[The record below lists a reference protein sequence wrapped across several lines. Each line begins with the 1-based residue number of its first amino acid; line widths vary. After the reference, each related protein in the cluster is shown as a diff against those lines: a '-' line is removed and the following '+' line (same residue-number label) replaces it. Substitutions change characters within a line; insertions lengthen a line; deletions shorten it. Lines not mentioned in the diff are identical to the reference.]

1 MRMEAKRFAGDEDT
15 VSGVVCRLRRGGVII
30 NGHRARCVLRVDVA
44 ESADDGSRKGRG
56 QRNYGMWCRDG
67 RKGVEND
74 REAKALEW
82 GPVLCE
88 RAISIAGG
96 MKEWFR
102 IRMGMFGRQCFR
114 RD

>member
-1 MRMEAKRFAGDEDT
+1 MSSTKG
-15 VSGVVCRLRRGGVII
+15 RR
-30 NGHRARCVLRVDVA
+30 NHQRAPGQACVERVDVA

-88 RAISIAGG
+88 RAISIAA
-96 MKEWFR
+96 E
-102 IRMGMFGRQCFR
+102 
-114 RD
+114 